1 MSQIFPKWANKL
13 PIITAI
19 IVVLSAVAVIGL
31 FWYYG
36 SPKYIDVGYRPEQ
49 PVDYSHKIH
58 AGELGMDCR
67 YCHVAVEKSSVASV
81 PPTQV
86 CMNCHTMVAAESEKL
101 KLVMESWASGTPIEW
116 VRIHK
121 LPQYVYFNHSAHIN
135 AGVGCESC
143 HGNIASMDVVQQEKP
158 LNMEWCLDCHRN
170 PEPNLRPRSEITMMN
185 WTPAH
190 NQQEFANKII
200 TEKHINAPVENC
212 AGCHR

>member
-13 PIITAI
+13 PIIFVV
-19 IVVLSAVAVIGL
+19 IVVISAVGIVGL

-36 SPKYIDVGYRPEQ
+36 SPKYIDVGYRPLQ

-101 KLVMESWASGTPIEW
+101 KLVRESWASGQPIEW

-143 HGNIASMDVVQQEKP
+143 HGNIASMDVVHQEKP

-170 PEPNLRPRSEITMMN
+170 PGPNLRPRDEITMMN
-185 WTPAH
+185 WKPAH
-190 NQQEFANKII
+190 NQQEFAKKII
-200 TEKHINAPVENC
+200 TEKHINAPVESC
-212 AGCHR
+212 TGCHR

>member
-1 MSQIFPKWANKL
+1 LSQIFPKWANKL
-13 PIITAI
+13 PII
-19 IVVLSAVAVIGL
+19 VAVLVVISVVAVVGL
-31 FWYYG
+31 VWYYG
-36 SPKYIDVGYRPEQ
+36 SPKYIDVGYMPKQ

-81 PPTQV
+81 PPTQI

-101 KLVMESWASGTPIEW
+101 KLVRESWTSGKPIEW

-143 HGNIASMDVVQQEKP
+143 HGNIASMDVVHQDKP

-170 PEPNLRPRSEITMMN
+170 PAPNLRPRNEITMMN
-185 WTPAH
+185 WKPAH

-200 TEKHINAPVENC
+200 NEKHINAPVESC
-212 AGCHR
+212 TGCHR